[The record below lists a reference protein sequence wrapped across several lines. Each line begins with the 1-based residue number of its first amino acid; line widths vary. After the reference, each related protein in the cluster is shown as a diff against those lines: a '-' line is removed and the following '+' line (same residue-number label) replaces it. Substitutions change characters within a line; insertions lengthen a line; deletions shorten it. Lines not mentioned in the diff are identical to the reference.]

1 MPDSK
6 ISETSHFQSQ
16 MRFDDSMESIS
27 DSGHEDGKLEKMLTS
42 PLYAQKASWKLDAM
56 VMQEREECAQHK
68 PIERKV

>member
-16 MRFDDSMESIS
+16 MRFDDSVESIS
-27 DSGHEDGKLEKMLTS
+27 DSGLEDGKLEKMLTL
-42 PLYAQKASWKLDAM
+42 PLYAQKASEKPDAM
-56 VMQEREECAQHK
+56 VMQERVSAQHK